1 MELSYCM
8 DAVTKEITVFLDT
21 VEEMMKVGGP
31 EISEYEYLLE
41 TSTLLMN
48 KEITLSESN
57 QLFEIIKPILNTDCV
72 VGFCYLKPHGYT
84 GDFEIIDRMYQEWKS
99 PNSDKYH
106 KWDAFFHSLH
116 SVRAVRNRKQYLV
129 NQLTE
134 LISRVDEPQVLDLAS
149 GPCTDLYEFFIKH
162 PDSKAHFDC
171 LDMDEKAI
179 DYGSAICDNFIDS
192 ITYINKNAFRY
203 RPDKEYDLIWSAG
216 LFDYFTDKLFI
227 RLMSNMYNL
236 LAENGKLVIGNFS
249 NYNPSRGAMELFG
262 QWYLHHRS
270 EEELVELAMKG
281 GVPRDK
287 INVYSED
294 TGVNLFLHLD
304 K

>member
-1 MELSYCM
+1 M
-8 DAVTKEITVFLDT
+8 DAVTKEITVFLNT
-21 VEEMMKVGGP
+21 VEGMMQAGGP
-31 EISEYEYLLE
+31 ELSEYDYLLE
-41 TSTLLMN
+41 ASTSLMN
-48 KEITLSESN
+48 HQMDLSDSN
-57 QLFEIIKPILNTDCV
+57 RLFEIIKPILTEDCV
-72 VGFCYLKPHGYT
+72 VGFSYLKPHGYT

-116 SVRAVRNRKQYLV
+116 SVRAVRNRKKYLV

-134 LISRVDEPQVLDLAS
+134 LVSRVESPLVLDLAS
-149 GPCTDLYEFFIKH
+149 GPCTDLYEFFISH
-162 PDSKAHFDC
+162 PHTKAHFDC
-171 LDMDEKAI
+171 LDMDAKAI
-179 DYGSAICDNFIDS
+179 EYGSAMCDNYIDS

-203 RPDKEYDLIWSAG
+203 RPKKEYDLIWSAG

-227 RLMSNMYNL
+227 RLMSNMYKL

-249 NYNPSRGAMELFG
+249 SYNPSRGAMELFG

-270 EEELVELAMKG
+270 EEVLIELALEG
-281 GVPRDK
+281 GVPRNK
-287 INVYSED
+287 INVYSEE
-294 TGVNLFLHLD
+294 TGVNLFLHLH